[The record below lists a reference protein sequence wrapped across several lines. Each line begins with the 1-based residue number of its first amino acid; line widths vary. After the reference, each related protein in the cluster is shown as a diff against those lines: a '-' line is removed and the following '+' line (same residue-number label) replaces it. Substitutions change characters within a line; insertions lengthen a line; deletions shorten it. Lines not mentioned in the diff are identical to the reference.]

1 MNRSRG
7 LACHH
12 WPIDVFAPRPSMIST
27 LKGVRS
33 RLLCAHDV
41 PFGPR
46 GRPHGMASCTALSS
60 VADSMHIT
68 HTAALPRRHARSESS
83 RASLALGPSLAF
95 TRRCHSSMIVRPGG
109 CSTSWRAGRTILLC
123 RGAARPFCPSYLS
136 STHHCTRTVT
146 PVSPLVQDRKSTRLN
161 SSHSGESR
169 MPSSA

>member
-1 MNRSRG
+1 MNWSRG

-12 WPIDVFAPRPSMIST
+12 CPVDVFAPRPSMIST

-33 RLLCAHDV
+33 RLLCAHSV
-41 PFGPR
+41 PFGRR
-46 GRPHGMASCTALSS
+46 GRQHGTASCTALSS

-123 RGAARPFCPSYLS
+123 RGAAQAFYPSYLS
-136 STHHCTRTVT
+136 STPPLHKGSDACISASAPMART
-146 PVSPLVQDRKSTRLN
+146 SASTRRRVARGY
-161 SSHSGESR
+161 SEY
-169 MPSSA
+169 